1 MNVPSLLRFLRQQV
15 LYIAIAAVTCAIFW
29 AIGIQINP
37 ATALV
42 YSLGIGNL
50 LPPATSRL
58 QFLHAKRPFPWNFL
72 ILLPIVAVLAVPVYV
87 ITSVVVW
94 WIAPPSPQ
102 TLSHLLRTGWKFPF
116 LVIFVF
122 AIVSFLYRNTKDRL
136 DRRAIELQQTV
147 ERGTARLELQE
158 QELERA
164 RDIQRSLLPK
174 QIPQIPGFEV
184 AGAWRPASAV
194 SGDYYDVLRFGDR
207 RLGICIADVG
217 GKGVSAALLMANVQ
231 AAVRAFASDAES
243 PAQVCGKVNRL
254 LCENIATGKFVTF
267 LYGILDAETRTFRF
281 SNAGHLYPILVS
293 AATVSN
299 APGSASSVRTLE
311 QGGAVL
317 GVFPSAAYEDTTI
330 ELRPG
335 DRLLLFTDGIT
346 EATDANGLEFEETG
360 IAAFAQANAALSAAD
375 LDDRLLA
382 HVTAFCGA
390 NFHDDATLLVIAA
403 N

>member
-1 MNVPSLLRFLRQQV
+1 
-15 LYIAIAAVTCAIFW
+15 
-29 AIGIQINP
+29 
-37 ATALV
+37 
-42 YSLGIGNL
+42 
-50 LPPATSRL
+50 
-58 QFLHAKRPFPWNFL
+58 
-72 ILLPIVAVLAVPVYV
+72 VAVLAVPVYV

-207 RLGICIADVG
+207 RLGICIADVV